1 MESAS
6 TAALTRMTIEE
17 LEDLRLRLVV
27 ELYAVD
33 GELFRQKYERHRRSR
48 KAASLLVTDLAEPK
62 KRGKKP

>member
-1 MESAS
+1 MSV
-6 TAALTRMTIEE
+6 LTEMTVEE
-17 LEDLRLRLVV
+17 LEALRLRLVV

-48 KAASLLVTDLAEPK
+48 KAASLLVSDLAEPKPARK

>member
-1 MESAS
+1 
-6 TAALTRMTIEE
+6 MTIEE